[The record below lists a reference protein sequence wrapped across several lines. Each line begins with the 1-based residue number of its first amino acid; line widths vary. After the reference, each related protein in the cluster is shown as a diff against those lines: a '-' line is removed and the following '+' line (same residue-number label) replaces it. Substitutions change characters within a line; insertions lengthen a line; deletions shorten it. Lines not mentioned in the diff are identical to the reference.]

1 MIKRVLLI
9 GVGAAAGWIGHSLI
23 NKGRDA
29 AVVQA
34 EESLRT
40 TFAPENLGRTAGQ
53 AAATAL
59 TEGARSF
66 IGQLRAEIPGWS
78 SQSDDEATPTSAS
91 SAAQRDIIT
100 GTASDVTRSSSTVT
114 PTDPSHPRKQA

>member
-9 GVGAAAGWIGHSLI
+9 GVGAAAGWFGHSLI

-78 SQSDDEATPTSAS
+78 TQAD
-91 SAAQRDIIT
+91 DIIT
-100 GTASDVTRSSSTVT
+100 GTASDVTRTSSTVT

>member
-34 EESLRT
+34 EETLRT
-40 TFAPENLGRTAGQ
+40 TFAPENIGRNAGQ

-78 SQSDDEATPTSAS
+78 SQSEDSIGGTPDADHH
-91 SAAQRDIIT
+91 DIIT
-100 GTASDVTRSSSTVT
+100 GTASDVTHSASGSEQST
-114 PTDPSHPRKQA
+114 PSHPRKQA

>member
-1 MIKRVLLI
+1 MIKQVLLI
-9 GVGAAAGWIGHSLI
+9 GVGAAAGWLGHSMI
-23 NKGRDA
+23 KKGRDA

-40 TFAPENLGRTAGQ
+40 TFAPENIGRNAGQ

-66 IGQLRAEIPGWS
+66 IGQLREEIPGWS
-78 SQSDDEATPTSAS
+78 SQTEDSIAPASEADHHDVIS
-91 SAAQRDIIT
+91 
-100 GTASDVTRSSSTVT
+100 GTASDLTRSSSTQ
-114 PTDPSHPRKQA
+114 PSHPRKQA